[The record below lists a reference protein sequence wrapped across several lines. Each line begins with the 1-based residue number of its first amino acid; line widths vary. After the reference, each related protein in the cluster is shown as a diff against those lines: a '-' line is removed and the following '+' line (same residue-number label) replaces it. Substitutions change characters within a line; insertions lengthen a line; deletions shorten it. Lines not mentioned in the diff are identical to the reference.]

1 MGCSKRMFEEL
12 KKNLIEEKK
21 ILKDLYSIKVAMQG
35 SNEAKFYLS
44 SMGVLLKQLKILN
57 AAVPELLKD
66 SSPLKSDKKS
76 LTYSDIGDDK
86 KIKSLEEKKTIEV
99 EYTSPITNERR
110 LVTLNK
116 KDKKEFMQNLK
127 FSQGAISKINKIQ
140 KIEEKDSQVF
150 KPRAYARLSN
160 KVFRGFSEKITPDLP
175 QLSENLKKSNIPFL
189 ISTYISMATMS
200 VFLSFILAIVIFG
213 VLLAFS
219 LSNWIY
225 FWILILIPSLTA
237 SIFYLQPKSE
247 ANSLQKKI
255 SQELPFVT
263 IHMATIASSEVE
275 PTKIF
280 KIIAMSKEY
289 PCVGMEARKVLSQV
303 EIYGYDLVTSLKNV
317 SRITSNK
324 KLSELFSGIATNIS
338 TGGSLKNYLEKKA
351 ENYLLDYKLE
361 RQRYLAL
368 AETFMDVY
376 ISILIAAPL
385 VLMMIFIIMN
395 VSGLGLGGLS
405 ITALLFISV
414 GVVVLINFV
423 FLIVLNMKQP
433 KL

>member
-1 MGCSKRMFEEL
+1 MFEEL

-66 SSPLKSDKKS
+66 SSPLKSDKKG
-76 LTYSDIGDDK
+76 LAYSDIGDDK
-86 KIKSLEEKKTIEV
+86 KIKSFEEKKTVEV
-99 EYTSPITNERR
+99 EYISPITNERK

-116 KDKKEFMQNLK
+116 KDKKEFMENLK

-150 KPRAYARLSN
+150 RPSTYARLSN

-189 ISTYISMATMS
+189 ISTYVSMATMS
-200 VFLSFILAIVIFG
+200 VALSFILAIVIFG